1 MVIAN
6 NCTKWVKAVP
16 AQNLEA
22 TTVTSKLVNL
32 FWCLNLQVNLFPCP
46 KSSYIGNPERLLSG
60 GSIEH

>member
-22 TTVTSKLVNL
+22 TTVASKLVNL
-32 FWCLNLQVNLFPCP
+32 F
-46 KSSYIGNPERLLSG
+46 
-60 GSIEH
+60 

>member
-22 TTVTSKLVNL
+22 TTAASKLVNL
-32 FWCLNLQVNLFPCP
+32 FWCSHRGSNFETIFFL
-46 KSSYIGNPERLLSG
+46 SSKKCVQ
-60 GSIEH
+60 